1 MPNKIQNIMKP
12 LSVATRNHISKR
24 VAHGMYDAKILL
36 GASVAVDF
44 YSKVVDYVQFGK
56 NEKIDKQ
63 NKKYLQAYK
72 LTNGVVEAL
81 VQISSGSILLNNNT
95 QEYLLKVSRKIT
107 NMPLNPSK
115 VVKNNFRI
123 LTTLFGSVLL
133 AKRIITPLIVT
144 PLTTYVRKNMY
155 EDEEDIQELIEYN
168 LIKNGYNTTV
178 YSSGEE
184 ALENIFKTSP
194 ALILLDLM
202 LPGIDGMDVC
212 KKLKNSEKTNK
223 VPIIMLTARGEEET
237 IIKGF
242 EYGVDDYVTK
252 PFSPKILISRIKA
265 VLRRKIDEKYDN
277 NSIIMIHELSIN
289 PAKYE
294 VLLNNTHLKLT
305 NGEFK
310 ALHLLASQSGRVL
323 TRYQIIDQIKGDDY
337 EVTDRSVDVLM
348 VGLRKKLDK
357 CEHYIETVRGVGYR
371 FKE

>member
-1 MPNKIQNIMKP
+1 MPNKIQKIMKP

-155 EDEEDIQELIEYN
+155 KD
-168 LIKNGYNTTV
+168 
-178 YSSGEE
+178 
-184 ALENIFKTSP
+184 
-194 ALILLDLM
+194 
-202 LPGIDGMDVC
+202 
-212 KKLKNSEKTNK
+212 
-223 VPIIMLTARGEEET
+223 
-237 IIKGF
+237 
-242 EYGVDDYVTK
+242 
-252 PFSPKILISRIKA
+252 
-265 VLRRKIDEKYDN
+265 
-277 NSIIMIHELSIN
+277 
-289 PAKYE
+289 
-294 VLLNNTHLKLT
+294 
-305 NGEFK
+305 
-310 ALHLLASQSGRVL
+310 
-323 TRYQIIDQIKGDDY
+323 
-337 EVTDRSVDVLM
+337 
-348 VGLRKKLDK
+348 
-357 CEHYIETVRGVGYR
+357 
-371 FKE
+371 